1 MMAFIKTIIPK
12 SRTRAKGNRF
22 PIITRK
28 GVKQRKYKKSKAN
41 IFIRD
46 HKVKSFFTDFTIRI
60 RKINTGIAKKGEVK
74 VNASKAR
81 PAMTINNIFTT
92 V

>member
-1 MMAFIKTIIPK
+1 MAFMKIIVPK
-12 SRTRAKGNRF
+12 NRTRAKGNRF

-28 GVKQRKYKKSKAN
+28 GAEQRKYKKSVAS

-46 HKVKSFFTDFTIRI
+46 HNVKSFFTDFTITI
-60 RKINTGIAKKGEVK
+60 RKINTGMANKGEAK
-74 VNASKAR
+74 LNTSNAR
-81 PAMTINNIFTT
+81 PAMTINNIFMT